1 MNPIRRASIAAA
13 VLLPL
18 LTGTALAQQDV
29 KPNTMPAPKKVVPKA
44 EQQAEIRSKTTAA
57 LEKFYT
63 TEPRIKTEVAA
74 APGYAVFTTYGLSFM
89 FGGAGGKG
97 LVHDNAT
104 KKEIFMDLAQAS
116 AGVQIG
122 ASESDMLVIFA
133 NKKAMTD
140 FVEKGWTAGA
150 GGGGTMGA
158 AGKTAG
164 GTTGQKVGSES
175 MVYTI
180 TKTGLQ
186 AGGAV
191 EGTKVWKDKKLN

>member
-1 MNPIRRASIAAA
+1 MNPIRRASIVAAL
-13 VLLPL
+13 LLPL
-18 LTGTALAQQDV
+18 ATGTVLAQDV
-29 KPNTMPAPKKVVPKA
+29 KPNTMPPPKKVVPKA
-44 EQQAEIRSKTTAA
+44 EQQAEIRSKTKAA

-63 TEPRIKTEVAA
+63 TEPKIKGEVAA

-89 FGGAGGKG
+89 LGGAGGKG

-104 KKEIFMDLAQAS
+104 KKETFMDLAQAS

-164 GTTGQKVGSES
+164 GTTGQKMGSES

-180 TKTGLQ
+180 TKNGLQ

-191 EGTKVWKDKKLN
+191 EGTKVWKDKALN

>member
-13 VLLPL
+13 VLLPM
-18 LTGTALAQQDV
+18 LTGAALAQDV
-29 KPNTMPAPKKVVPKA
+29 KPNTMPPPKKVVPKA

-57 LEKFYT
+57 LEKFYS
-63 TEPRIKTEVAA
+63 TEPKIKGEVAA

-89 FGGAGGKG
+89 LGGAGGKG

-104 KKEIFMDLAQAS
+104 KKEVFMDLAQAS

-164 GTTGQKVGSES
+164 GTTGQKMGSES

-180 TKTGLQ
+180 TKNGLQ

-191 EGTKVWKDKKLN
+191 EGTKVWKDKALN

>member
-1 MNPIRRASIAAA
+1 MNSIRRASIAAA
-13 VLLPL
+13 LLLPL
-18 LTGTALAQQDV
+18 ATGTVLAQDV
-29 KPNTMPAPKKVVPKA
+29 KPNTMPPPKKVVPKA
-44 EQQAEIRSKTTAA
+44 EQQAEIRSKTKAA

-63 TEPRIKTEVAA
+63 TDPKIKGEVAA

-89 FGGAGGKG
+89 LGGAGGKG

-104 KKEIFMDLAQAS
+104 KKEPFMDLAQAS

-150 GGGGTMGA
+150 GGGGTVGA

-164 GTTGQKVGSES
+164 GTTGQKMGSES

-180 TKTGLQ
+180 TKNGLQ

-191 EGTKVWKDKKLN
+191 EGTKVWKDKALN

>member
-13 VLLPL
+13 VLLPM
-18 LTGTALAQQDV
+18 LTGAALAQDV
-29 KPNTMPAPKKVVPKA
+29 KPNTMPPPKKVVPKA

-57 LEKFYT
+57 LEKFYS
-63 TEPRIKTEVAA
+63 TEPKIKGEVAA

-89 FGGAGGKG
+89 LGGAGGKG

-104 KKEIFMDLAQAS
+104 KKETFMDLAQAS

-150 GGGGTMGA
+150 GGGGAMGA

-164 GTTGQKVGSES
+164 GTTGQKMGSES

-180 TKTGLQ
+180 TKNGLQ

>member
-1 MNPIRRASIAAA
+1 MNSIRRACLAAA

-18 LTGTALAQQDV
+18 AAGTALAQDV
-29 KPNTMPAPKKVVPKA
+29 QPNTMPRPKKVVPKA

-63 TEPRIKTEVAA
+63 TDPKIKTEVAS

-89 FGGAGGKG
+89 LGGAGGKG
-97 LVHDNAT
+97 LVRDNAT
-104 KKEIFMDLAQAS
+104 TKEVFMELAQAS

-122 ASESDMLVIFA
+122 ASESDMLVIFPT
-133 NKKAMTD
+133 KKAMSD
-140 FVEKGWTAGA
+140 FIDKGWTAGA

-164 GTTGQKVGSES
+164 GTTGQKLGSES

-180 TKTGLQ
+180 TKNGLQ
-186 AGGAV
+186 AGAAL
-191 EGTKVWKDKKLN
+191 EGTKVWKDKALN

>member
-13 VLLPL
+13 LMLPL
-18 LTGTALAQQDV
+18 LTGTALAQQDI

-44 EQQAEIRSKTTAA
+44 EQQAEIRSKTSAA

-89 FGGAGGKG
+89 LGGAGGKG
-97 LVHDNAT
+97 LVHDSAT
-104 KKEIFMDLAQAS
+104 KKETFRSLAQAS

-122 ASESDMLVIFA
+122 AAESDMLVIFPT
-133 NKKAMTD
+133 KQAMTS
-140 FVEKGWTAGA
+140 FIEKGWTAGA
-150 GGGGTMGA
+150 GSGGSMGG

-164 GTTGQKVGSES
+164 GSTGQKAGSAA

-191 EGTKVWKDKKLN
+191 EGTKVWKDKALN

>member
-13 VLLPL
+13 LLLPL
-18 LTGTALAQQDV
+18 FTGAALAQDV
-29 KPNTMPAPKKVVPKA
+29 KPNTMPQPKKVVSKA
-44 EQQAEIRSKTTAA
+44 DQQAEIRSKTKTA

-63 TEPRIKTEVAA
+63 TEPKVKAEVAA

-89 FGGAGGKG
+89 LGGAGGKG

-104 KKEIFMDLAQAS
+104 KKEVFMDLAQAS

-122 ASESDMLVIFA
+122 AAESDMLVIFP

-150 GGGGTMGA
+150 GGGGSMGA

-164 GTTGQKVGSES
+164 GTTGQKMGSEA

-180 TKTGLQ
+180 TKNGLQ

-191 EGTKVWKDKKLN
+191 EGTKVWKDKALN

>member
-1 MNPIRRASIAAA
+1 MNPIRRASIAAT
-13 VLLPL
+13 VLLPI
-18 LTGTALAQQDV
+18 LTGSVLAQDV
-29 KPNTMPAPKKVVPKA
+29 KPNTMPPPKKVVPKA

-63 TEPRIKTEVAA
+63 TEPKIKGEVAA

-89 FGGAGGKG
+89 LGGAGGKG
-97 LVHDNAT
+97 LVRDNAT
-104 KKEIFMDLAQAS
+104 KKETFMDLAQAS

-133 NKKAMTD
+133 DKKAMSD

-164 GTTGQKVGSES
+164 GTTGQKMGSES

-180 TKTGLQ
+180 TKNGLQ
-186 AGGAV
+186 VGGAV
-191 EGTKVWKDKKLN
+191 EGTKVWKDKALN

>member
-13 VLLPL
+13 LMLPL
-18 LTGTALAQQDV
+18 LTGTALAQQDI

-44 EQQAEIRSKTTAA
+44 EQQAEIRSKTSAA

-89 FGGAGGKG
+89 LGGAGGKG
-97 LVHDNAT
+97 LVHDSAT
-104 KKEIFMDLAQAS
+104 KKETFMSLAQAS

-122 ASESDMLVIFA
+122 AAESDMLVIFPT
-133 NKKAMTD
+133 KQAMTS
-140 FVEKGWTAGA
+140 FIEKGWTAGA
-150 GGGGTMGA
+150 GSGGSMGG

-164 GTTGQKVGSES
+164 GSTGQKAGSAA

-191 EGTKVWKDKKLN
+191 EGTKVWKDKALN

>member
-1 MNPIRRASIAAA
+1 MNPIRRAAIAAA
-13 VLLPL
+13 LLLPL
-18 LTGTALAQQDV
+18 ATGAALAQDA
-29 KPNTMPAPKKVVPKA
+29 KPNTMPPPKKVVPKA
-44 EQQAEIRSKTTAA
+44 EQQAEIRSKTSAA

-74 APGYAVFTTYGLSFM
+74 APGYAVFTTYGLTFM
-89 FGGAGGKG
+89 LGGAGGKG

-122 ASESDMLVIFA
+122 ASESEMLVIFA

>member
-1 MNPIRRASIAAA
+1 MNSIRRICLAAA

-18 LTGTALAQQDV
+18 ATGTALAQDV
-29 KPNTMPAPKKVVPKA
+29 QPNAMPRPKKVVPKG

-63 TEPRIKTEVAA
+63 TDPKIKAEVAS

-89 FGGAGGKG
+89 LGGAGGKG
-97 LVHDNAT
+97 LVRDNAT
-104 KKEIFMDLAQAS
+104 KKEVFMELAQAS

-122 ASESDMLVIFA
+122 ASESDMLVIFPT
-133 NKKAMTD
+133 KKAMSD
-140 FVEKGWTAGA
+140 FIEKGWTAGA

-164 GTTGQKVGSES
+164 GTTGQKLGSES

-180 TKTGLQ
+180 TKNGLQ
-186 AGGAV
+186 AGAAL
-191 EGTKVWKDKKLN
+191 EGTKVWKDKALN

>member
-13 VLLPL
+13 LLLPL
-18 LTGTALAQQDV
+18 ATGAALAQDV
-29 KPNTMPAPKKVVPKA
+29 KPNTMPPPKKVVPKA

-63 TEPRIKTEVAA
+63 TDPKIKGEVAA

-89 FGGAGGKG
+89 LGGAGGKG

-104 KKEIFMDLAQAS
+104 KKEVFMDLAQAS

-164 GTTGQKVGSES
+164 GTTGQKMGSES

-180 TKTGLQ
+180 TKNGLQ

>member
-13 VLLPL
+13 LLLPL
-18 LTGTALAQQDV
+18 VTGAALAQDI
-29 KPNTMPAPKKVVPKA
+29 KPNTMPPPKKVVPKA
-44 EQQAEIRSKTTAA
+44 EQQAEIRAKTAAA
-57 LEKFYT
+57 LEKFYA

-97 LVHDNAT
+97 LVHDSAT
-104 KKEIFMDLAQAS
+104 KKETFMSLAQAS

-122 ASESDMLVIFA
+122 AAESDMLVIFPT
-133 NKKAMTD
+133 KQAMTS
-140 FVEKGWTAGA
+140 FIEKGWTAGA
-150 GGGGTMGA
+150 GSGGSMGG

-164 GTTGQKVGSES
+164 GSTGQKAGSAA

-191 EGTKVWKDKKLN
+191 EGTKVWKDKALN

>member
-1 MNPIRRASIAAA
+1 MNPIRRASIVAAL
-13 VLLPL
+13 LLPL
-18 LTGTALAQQDV
+18 ATGTVLAQDV
-29 KPNTMPAPKKVVPKA
+29 KPNTMPPPKKVVPKA

-63 TEPRIKTEVAA
+63 TDPKIKGEVAA

-89 FGGAGGKG
+89 LGGAGGKG

-104 KKEIFMDLAQAS
+104 KKETFMDLAQAS

-164 GTTGQKVGSES
+164 GTTGQKMGSES

-180 TKTGLQ
+180 TKNGLQ

>member
-1 MNPIRRASIAAA
+1 MNPIRRASIVAAL
-13 VLLPL
+13 LLPL
-18 LTGTALAQQDV
+18 ATGTVLAQDV
-29 KPNTMPAPKKVVPKA
+29 KPNTMPPPKKVVPKA

-63 TEPRIKTEVAA
+63 TDPKIKGEVAA

-89 FGGAGGKG
+89 LGGAGGKG

-104 KKEIFMDLAQAS
+104 KKEVFMDLAQAS

-164 GTTGQKVGSES
+164 GTTGQKMGSES

-180 TKTGLQ
+180 TKNGLQ

-191 EGTKVWKDKKLN
+191 EGTKVWKDKALN

>member
-1 MNPIRRASIAAA
+1 MNPIRRASIVAAL
-13 VLLPL
+13 LLPL
-18 LTGTALAQQDV
+18 ATGTVLAQDV
-29 KPNTMPAPKKVVPKA
+29 KPNTMPPPKKVVPKA

-63 TEPRIKTEVAA
+63 TDPKIKGEVAA

-89 FGGAGGKG
+89 LGGAGGKG

-104 KKEIFMDLAQAS
+104 KKETFMDLAQAS

-122 ASESDMLVIFA
+122 ASESDMLVIFP

-150 GGGGTMGA
+150 GGGGSMGA

-164 GTTGQKVGSES
+164 GTTGQKMGSES

-180 TKTGLQ
+180 TKNGLQ

-191 EGTKVWKDKKLN
+191 EGTKVWKDKALN

>member
-13 VLLPL
+13 VLLPM
-18 LTGTALAQQDV
+18 LTGAALAQDV
-29 KPNTMPAPKKVVPKA
+29 KPNTMPPPKKGVPKA

-57 LEKFYT
+57 LEKFYS
-63 TEPRIKTEVAA
+63 TEPKIKGEVAA

-89 FGGAGGKG
+89 LGGAGGKG

-104 KKEIFMDLAQAS
+104 KKETFMDLAQAS

-122 ASESDMLVIFA
+122 ASESDMLIIFA

-164 GTTGQKVGSES
+164 GTTGQKMGSES

-180 TKTGLQ
+180 TKNGLQ

>member
-1 MNPIRRASIAAA
+1 MHPIRRASIAAA
-13 VLLPL
+13 LLLPL
-18 LTGTALAQQDV
+18 VTGAALAQEV
-29 KPNTMPAPKKVVPKA
+29 KPNTLPPPKKEASKA
-44 EQQAEIRSKTTAA
+44 DQQAEIRTKTAAA
-57 LEKFYT
+57 LERFYT
-63 TEPRIKTEVAA
+63 NEPKIKAEVAGT
-74 APGYAVFTTYGLSFM
+74 PGYAVFTTYGLSFM
-89 FGGAGGKG
+89 LGGAGGKG

-104 KKEIFMDLAQAS
+104 KKEVFMDLAQAS

-122 ASESDMLVIFA
+122 AAESDMLVIFP

-150 GGGGTMGA
+150 GGGGSMGA

-164 GTTGQKVGSES
+164 GTTGQKMGSEA

-180 TKTGLQ
+180 TKNGLQ